1 MCIGLQTL
9 KVDKGIEYTVVV
21 AVRGYTQNEV
31 NITVD
36 FNEGGKLKTR
46 VYNKQIPSNMVP
58 NLNNLD
64 IFSSMKYS
72 VQWIRVEGSKNLILD
87 ILGGYIFVA
96 FDWVQKDQSY

>member
-1 MCIGLQTL
+1 
-9 KVDKGIEYTVVV
+9 
-21 AVRGYTQNEV
+21 
-31 NITVD
+31 
-36 FNEGGKLKTR
+36 
-46 VYNKQIPSNMVP
+46 MVP

-96 FDWVQKDQSY
+96 FDWV